1 MPTDEHGLSINPE
14 IDFGEPDKE
23 KVPSGYEVCYAIIGF
38 DSMGQ
43 LRIAESDEE
52 WEPEEVEKDFFVGPI
67 QRLVFYRV
75 SGYRPPAPI
84 QYFIMDTL
92 SSGVRNFHHFKEQII
107 SGVGQLPPAPGNK
120 HVGFYSGE
128 NIFSDNNSK
137 IDEDFEYFKSLV
149 ETETPSDVKREEPKT
164 ADSLL
169 SDLLKKPVKT
179 IFDKD

>member
-52 WEPEEVEKDFFVGPI
+52 WEPEECEKDFFVGPI

-120 HVGFYSGE
+120 PDPLEVDNTGDYVMGYGFYNGGPRGA
-128 NIFSDNNSK
+128 IF
-137 IDEDFEYFKSLV
+137 EQ
-149 ETETPSDVKREEPKT
+149 PSDVKREEPKT

-169 SDLLKKPVKT
+169 SDLLKKPIKT